1 MSTDLFAV
9 LATVVG
15 STLGA
20 TIAIIAVVVSGLRDI
35 RSDLAD
41 VRDRV
46 SRMEGMMATL
56 QDVILRRDPD
66 RGAA

>member
-1 MSTDLFAV
+1 MSLDLFAV
-9 LATVVG
+9 LATVI
-15 STLGA
+15 GA
-20 TIAIIAVVVSGLRDI
+20 ALASAIAIITGGLRGI

-56 QDVILRRDPD
+56 QDVLLRDRTD

>member
-1 MSTDLFAV
+1 MSLDLFAI

-15 STLGA
+15 AALASA
-20 TIAIIAVVVSGLRDI
+20 IAIIAIITGGLRGI
-35 RSDLAD
+35 RSDLAA

-56 QDVILRRDPD
+56 RRIAPV
-66 RGAA
+66 